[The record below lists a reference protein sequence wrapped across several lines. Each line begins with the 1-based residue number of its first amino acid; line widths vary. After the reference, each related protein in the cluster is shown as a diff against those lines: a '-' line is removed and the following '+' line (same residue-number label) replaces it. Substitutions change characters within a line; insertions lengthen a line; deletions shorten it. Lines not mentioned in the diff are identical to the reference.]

1 MKHALI
7 PALLLAAASP
17 VLAQQGGPVVGSVTP
32 RYAELSGWLV
42 KTAEQVP
49 ESLYSFKP
57 TPAVRSLSE
66 LIGHV
71 ANAQFMF
78 CAAALA
84 EKAPANPDYEKVTD
98 KATLVAAI
106 KASTVYCDRA
116 YKMSDADAML
126 QTKLFGSM
134 TLTRLGALIFNAT
147 HDGEHYGNL
156 VVYMRLNGIT
166 PPSSQKGGN

>member
-1 MKHALI
+1 MKRYLM
-7 PALLLAAASP
+7 PVLLLAATVPAFG
-17 VLAQQGGPVVGSVTP
+17 QQGGPIVGSVTP

-49 ESLYSFKP
+49 ESLYAFKP
-57 TPAVRSLSE
+57 TPAVRSISQ

-71 ANAQFMF
+71 ASAQFMF
-78 CAAALA
+78 CAAAMA
-84 EKAPANPDYEKVTD
+84 ETAPANPDYEKVTD

-106 KASTVYCDRA
+106 KASTAYCDRA

-156 VVYMRLNGIT
+156 VVYMRLNGIV
-166 PPSSQKGGN
+166 PPSSQKGS

>member
-1 MKHALI
+1 MKRFLM
-7 PALLLAAASP
+7 PVLLLAAASP
-17 VLAQQGGPVVGSVTP
+17 AAAQQGGPVVGSVTP

-49 ESLYSFKP
+49 ESLYAFKP
-57 TPAVRSLSE
+57 NPAVRSLGQ

-78 CAAALA
+78 CAAAMG
-84 EKAPANPDYEKVTD
+84 EKSPQAQDYEKVTD
-98 KATLVAAI
+98 KASLVAAI
-106 KASTVYCDRA
+106 KASAAYCDRA

-126 QTKLFGSM
+126 PTKLFGSM

-166 PPSSQKGGN
+166 PPSSQQSGN

>member
-1 MKHALI
+1 MKRFLLPVLI
-7 PALLLAAASP
+7 FAAAAPAL
-17 VLAQQGGPVVGSVTP
+17 AQGGGPVVGSVTP

-57 TPAVRSLSE
+57 TPAVRSIAQLV
-66 LIGHV
+66 GHV

-78 CAAALA
+78 CSAAMG
-84 EKAPANPDYEKVTD
+84 EKSPQTQDYEKLTD
-98 KATLVAAI
+98 KAALVAAI
-106 KASTVYCDRA
+106 KASAAYCDKA
-116 YKMSDADAML
+116 YQMSDADAML
-126 QTKLFGSM
+126 PTKLFGSM

-166 PPSSQKGGN
+166 PPSSQQGN